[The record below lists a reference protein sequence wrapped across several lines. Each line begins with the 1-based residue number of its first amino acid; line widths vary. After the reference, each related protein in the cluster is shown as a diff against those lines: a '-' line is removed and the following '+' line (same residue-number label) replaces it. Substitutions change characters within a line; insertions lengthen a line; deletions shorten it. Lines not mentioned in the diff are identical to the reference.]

1 MKSFL
6 LAIVIIGGFAT
17 TTSVLPADQ
26 TVSLRIEKMTCA
38 LCPITVSKAMERTDG
53 VNEVKVNF
61 DTKIAI
67 VTFDDSKTTPADIAR
82 AATDVGYP
90 ATPMKAEPAEK
101 TDES

>member
-17 TTSVLPADQ
+17 TTSVFAADQ

-38 LCPITVSKAMERTDG
+38 LCPITVRKAMERTDG
-53 VNEVKVNF
+53 VQEVKVNF
-61 DTKIAI
+61 DTKIAV
-67 VTFDDSKTTPADIAR
+67 VTFDDSKTTAADVAQ
-82 AATDVGYP
+82 ASTDVGYP
-90 ATPMKAEPAEK
+90 ATPLKVAPEEQ